1 MREEIQLD
9 TCGINMAAC
18 YRLQLLR
25 NALKSN
31 EGNFNQKYVNKLRA
45 GKSLSDKGNK
55 KVELLI
61 FNPVFPCPFY
71 KIDVFRNISTLC
83 GSSPP
88 DVFEL
93 ACTVHP
99 G

>member
-1 MREEIQLD
+1 MRE
-9 TCGINMAAC
+9 TVNKKC
-18 YRLQLLR
+18 
-25 NALKSN
+25 
-31 EGNFNQKYVNKLRA
+31 VNKLRA
-45 GKSLSDKGNK
+45 GKSILDKGNK

-61 FNPVFPCPFY
+61 FNPIFPFPLD

-83 GSSPP
+83 GSSSL

-93 ACTVHP
+93 ACTLYP